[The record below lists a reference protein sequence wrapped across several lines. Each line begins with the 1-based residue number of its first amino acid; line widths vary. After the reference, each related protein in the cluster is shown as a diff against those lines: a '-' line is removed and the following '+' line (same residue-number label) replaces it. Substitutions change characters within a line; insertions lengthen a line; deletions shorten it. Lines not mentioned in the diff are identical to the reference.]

1 MYNYRK
7 LINYPWVKRNA
18 FLDSTVL
25 RAHNLSVYPF
35 QEVLMKSLPLIF
47 ALTLSLPALAAPAA
61 IRQITLVNYETDGV
75 KQWVPGTIIAKKGET
90 VELTLI
96 NNAPSGV
103 HGFFIPDFKVRK
115 EILKGKK
122 EVVTFTADK
131 EGLFEMKCHMHP
143 AHVGGQLYII
153 P

>member
-1 MYNYRK
+1 MK
-7 LINYPWVKRNA
+7 FFVLLTGLLFTFSVMAQQTKR
-18 FLDSTVL
+18 T
-25 RAHNLSVYPF
+25 
-35 QEVLMKSLPLIF
+35 
-47 ALTLSLPALAAPAA
+47 
-61 IRQITLVNYETDGV
+61 ITLVNYENATGT
-75 KQWVPGTIIAKKGET
+75 KQWLPGTIIVKKGDL

-96 NNAPSGV
+96 NDVPSGI

-115 EILKGKK
+115 EVKKGAK

-143 AHVGGQLYII
+143 AHVGGQLLVM